1 MSKIFQERIADRILR
16 IVGGLL
22 VQAVSDPRL
31 QDLTVTKVVVDRE
44 LQFANVY
51 VTSFDPEAEQKE
63 VMAALRGASSFL
75 RRELSQRLHTRTLP
89 QLRFHWDPTSVYA
102 AEVDALLDSLEI
114 PALEE
119 PEEDNDSTSV

>member
-1 MSKIFQERIADRILR
+1 MSKIFQERIADRILQ
-16 IVGGLL
+16 IIGSLL
-22 VQAVSDPRL
+22 VQEVSDPRL

-44 LQFANVY
+44 LQYATIHVA
-51 VTSFDPEAEQKE
+51 SFDPEAQQKE
-63 VMAALRGASSFL
+63 VLAALRGASSFL

-89 QLRFHWDPTSVYA
+89 QLRFQWDPTSVYA

-119 PEEDNDSTSV
+119 PVDDNDSTSV

>member
-1 MSKIFQERIADRILR
+1 MSKIFLERISDRILR
-16 IVGGLL
+16 IVSGVL
-22 VQAVSDPRL
+22 VQEVSDPRL

-44 LQFANVY
+44 LQYANIY
-51 VTSFDPEAEQKE
+51 VTSFDPEAQQGE
-63 VMAALRGASSFL
+63 VMAALRGASSFV

-89 QLRFHWDPTSVYA
+89 QLRFHWDTTSVYA

-114 PALEE
+114 PETEE